1 MKKLLAML
9 LVTVMVMGCLA
20 GCSQTPV
27 ETVPDTEPETVP
39 VQQAI
44 QELEVT
50 EPEVTE
56 PIIETISQGKM
67 IRKLYKL
74 ANPSGSYEDFES
86 AIAWAVKNGVV
97 TDDAPFDPEAALTH
111 LDMARFLYRYAKALD
126 VIRDSDKLE
135 ALTGWVWDESEI
147 TEEADREA
155 VAWAIGSGVMQLYQ
169 RQFLPEEAVTAY
181 EYRVIPAKLSS
192 LVKAVKAAQEA
203 AAEATEPEETEPEET
218 EESGSENEGGG
229 SSGSGNSGSSS
240 GNGGSSSG
248 NSGGSSSGSSGSS
261 SSGSSGSSGGSSSGS
276 SGGSGSSGNSGSGSG
291 SSGGSTTTQPT
302 DPPEPPT
309 YSKEEAMAAANNYL
323 AGLGCT
329 ITSDVM
335 WAGFSFPVFYDRA
348 SIAECGGQSFL
359 NQQALYGAQSTVEYL
374 NALDERD
381 GLPVDISRYRMYCY
395 VMDDEDFSGPGYL
408 IYIFYG

>member
-1 MKKLLAML
+1 MKKWFTLILAA
-9 LVTVMVMGCLA
+9 VMVIGCLA

-126 VIRDSDKLE
+126 VVRNSDKLE

-169 RQFLPEEAVTAY
+169 RQILPDEAITAY
-181 EYRVIPAKLSS
+181 EYRVTLARLSS
-192 LVKAVKAAQEA
+192 LVKAVRDEQQAAE
-203 AAEATEPEETEPEET
+203 EATEPEETEPEET

-248 NSGGSSSGSSGSS
+248 NSGGS

-329 ITSDVM
+329 ITTDVM
-335 WAGFSFPVFYDRA
+335 WAGYSFPMFYDRA
-348 SIAECGGQSFL
+348 SIAEYGGQAYL
-359 NQQALYGAQSTVEYL
+359 NQRAVYDAMSFVDWR
-374 NALDERD
+374 NAADED
-381 GLPVDISRYRMYCY
+381 NGDVVDISLYRAYCY
-395 VMDDEDFSGPGYL
+395 ITDDEDFCGPGYL
-408 IYIFYG
+408 VYIFYG